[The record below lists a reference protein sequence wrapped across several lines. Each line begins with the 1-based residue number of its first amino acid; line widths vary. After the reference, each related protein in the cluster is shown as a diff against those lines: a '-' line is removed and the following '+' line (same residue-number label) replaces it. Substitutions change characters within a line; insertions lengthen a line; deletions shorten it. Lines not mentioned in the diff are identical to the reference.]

1 MHLYTIITYTNT
13 QTYTYVNSHTPAMAM
28 GPKRKPQTTR
38 THNSG
43 KNTQT
48 LLLSHSSM
56 CDAFELAN
64 KIQISRFKSIGA
76 HFVYLTCH
84 IHTKGRWKSHLID
97 KKVTFSTTSE
107 CEPLS
112 EWIVCFFDQNSA
124 SQKKSPCFYLHF
136 QSIHRTDS
144 NKNNWKVYNAIF
156 WNSNQLYNSV
166 TLYFVSIF
174 KHIRY
179 MHSTIYIW
187 NCSDGLSGIQCFSH
201 FLK

>member
-1 MHLYTIITYTNT
+1 
-13 QTYTYVNSHTPAMAM
+13 
-28 GPKRKPQTTR
+28 
-38 THNSG
+38 
-43 KNTQT
+43 
-48 LLLSHSSM
+48 M

-64 KIQISRFKSIGA
+64 KIQISRIKSIGA

-112 EWIVCFFDQNSA
+112 EWNVCFFAQNSA

-144 NKNNWKVYNAIF
+144 KIAEKYNAIF

-166 TLYFVSIF
+166 TPYFASIF
-174 KHIRY
+174 RYIRY
-179 MHSTIYIW
+179 MHCTIHTYMELFWWFIRHSMFFTFFKINTIHR
-187 NCSDGLSGIQCFSH
+187 NCREFILREPA
-201 FLK
+201 KWKRRR